1 MQFRPHRFLVN
12 PHAQTLYGAL
22 VRRSPRINWRREPIE
37 LPDGDRLE
45 LDHAGP
51 KSGRR
56 ALLIHGLGGSS
67 DAPYIRGLADALLQ
81 AGWSVTA
88 VNLRGASTP
97 NRLARTYHA
106 GDTADLA
113 FIAPRLRAT
122 TAGAP
127 LVACGFSLGGNALLK
142 LMGETGANAPFDAAV
157 SVCAPLRLDLT
168 AERLNT
174 GLSRGYTAYLLA
186 KLKLS
191 LWRKRQLVKPHL
203 DLVAAMR
210 ATDFRTWDERV
221 TAPLNG
227 FASADDYYTRSSA
240 RGYLSTIAR
249 PTLILHAIDDPFMPS
264 TVLPEPHELSASVTL
279 DAHPHGGHVGFA
291 AHTDG
296 SWSPAWFAEDRTL
309 AFLSALTSLRS
320 TGSTGVR
327 P

>member
-1 MQFRPHRFLVN
+1 MHFRPHRFLVN

-22 VRRSPRINWRREPIE
+22 VRRPPRVDWRREPVE

-51 KSGRR
+51 ETGRR
-56 ALLIHGLGGSS
+56 ALLIHGLGGST

-81 AGWSVTA
+81 AGWAVTA
-88 VNLRGASTP
+88 INLRGASTP

-113 FIAPRLRAT
+113 FIAPRLRALSPD
-122 TAGAP
+122 AP

-142 LMGETGANAPFDAAV
+142 LMGETGANAPFDVAV

-168 AERLNT
+168 AEHLNR
-174 GLSRGYTAYLLA
+174 GLSKAYTAYLLA

-191 LWRKRQLVKPHL
+191 LWRKRALVRPHI
-203 DLVAAMR
+203 DFTAAMR
-210 ATDFRTWDERV
+210 ATDFRSWDERV
-221 TAPLNG
+221 TAPLND
-227 FASADDYYTRSSA
+227 FADADDYYARSSA

-249 PTLILHAIDDPFMPS
+249 PTLILHALDDPFMPS
-264 TVLPEPHELSASVTL
+264 TVLPEPHELSPSITL
-279 DAHPHGGHVGFA
+279 DAYPHGGHVGFA

-296 SWSPAWFAEDRTL
+296 SFAPAWFAEDRTL
-309 AFLSALTSLRS
+309 AFFTSCTSR
-320 TGSTGVR
+320 
-327 P
+327 